1 MGNQALEG
9 HPIRCYR
16 PSLSPSFSPRPPSL
30 ASVSPCSSLGS
41 PSWLEPAWGGP
52 PRAACRQRRLTASSG
67 SIRWIYPLDLSVGS
81 IRWRGS
87 YPPVQPVVIG
97 TFYHSSRPWP
107 ALRWSRLSTSRG
119 GLPRRRVPGS
129 PEPVLPCLPHPGLLK
144 RLQQPAPAGAAVVS
158 TEHTPRRPRRRV
170 PGSPEP
176 APPCR
181 LRPCSF

>member
-67 SIRWIYPLDLSVGS
+67 SIRWIYPLDLSVGFGRQPRHRRQPAGRQFAHS
-81 IRWRGS
+81 IS
-87 YPPVQPVVIG
+87 IG
-97 TFYHSSRPWP
+97 DGLVWDCPS
-107 ALRWSRLSTSRG
+107 LLLS
-119 GLPRRRVPGS
+119 
-129 PEPVLPCLPHPGLLK
+129 LPHPPGAVQCLPRASPLREWPGGRWAPRVSGVFNMLLLLAQ
-144 RLQQPAPAGAAVVS
+144 RLTCRSMTAKQQL
-158 TEHTPRRPRRRV
+158 H
-170 PGSPEP
+170 
-176 APPCR
+176 
-181 LRPCSF
+181 